1 MSGLYPQT
9 KLPGQPRPPRKE
21 TTNGSISS
29 YAHDGR
35 QPVLLILE
43 SIPRQGSRSVSDIR
57 RQADFDVLCIT
68 CRLSSGRA
76 SPSFRLWFRSN
87 PQILIPAVQGQL
99 LNNAPPVPSA
109 FIGAPVSPQVP
120 PRGRELVP
128 TLDRDYCDHTRHLL
142 TCRASRMALASDFCP
157 GEIPKSLGLLTR
169 RLPDLTTRTLQVLAM
184 ACPIS
189 TSHPPCPFGHGCFR
203 RLSYSPTSRAC
214 APECHDSK
222 ISPESLVPS
231 RMTLTPSV
239 VVLVQP
245 LRAAP
250 EQDWLPAFIIGQ
262 GDSGRPETRFRVAQ
276 SRPWQPGIGSNPGW

>member
-1 MSGLYPQT
+1 M
-9 KLPGQPRPPRKE
+9 
-21 TTNGSISS
+21 
-29 YAHDGR
+29 
-35 QPVLLILE
+35 LLILE

-87 PQILIPAVQGQL
+87 PQILIPAAQGQL

-128 TLDRDYCDHTRHLL
+128 TLDRDYCDGARHLL

-239 VVLVQP
+239 VVLVRP
-245 LRAAP
+245 FRAAP
-250 EQDWLPAFIIGQ
+250 GW
-262 GDSGRPETRFRVAQ
+262 DSHPLSSAVRVAPVAR
-276 SRPWQPGIGSNPGW
+276 RPVSVSPNLGSGKPRIGSNPGW